1 MTNKEMR
8 DFVELIYDW
17 LGGPGV
23 NGKVTHDVHIGAAR
37 QKCEQLIAALE
48 SEPKPL
54 AMVAGQLLWGNKEVW
69 IACSG
74 DEDEILKL
82 PTEIFKEKADDIP
95 VTVTVT
101 ERKGE

>member
-37 QKCEQLIAALE
+37 QKCEQLLAALE
-48 SEPKPL
+48 AEPL
-54 AMVAGQLLWGNKEVW
+54 AVAKGDVW
-69 IACSG
+69 AWPSG
-74 DEDEILKL
+74 PVYLYRLESGEIELTPGL
-82 PTEIFKEKADDIP
+82 GADAGGKRIP
-95 VTVTVT
+95 VTVTIT
-101 ERKGE
+101 ERKRE